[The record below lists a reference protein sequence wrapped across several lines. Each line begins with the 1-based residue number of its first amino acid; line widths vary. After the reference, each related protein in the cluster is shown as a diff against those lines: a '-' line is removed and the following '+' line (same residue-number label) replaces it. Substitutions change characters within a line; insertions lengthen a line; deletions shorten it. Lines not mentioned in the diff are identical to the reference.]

1 MDTNK
6 LSHNMGCDPEVFIFD
21 SGKYSVIPDII
32 PPAALV
38 ADYGIEFKEVDGKKV
53 FIKGADYQWSE
64 DGAAIELQMQPA
76 NDSNEFCRRVS
87 SSLKG
92 LSNWLGDISTKV
104 GLPLSFSK
112 TPLGNFD
119 TDKYWKG
126 RGEEFQDCVRF
137 GCDPDQF
144 PGMYIDMGLDVPS
157 RGEIDVSTHPYRY
170 GGGHLH
176 IQAIE
181 TNPKVYFPIW
191 EYAAVVFDFIVGMT
205 NTKEP
210 RSNDVV
216 KQERARLEYYGKPG
230 RIRLQAY
237 NPKKG
242 LFGIEYRVMSNYWL
256 STINTDFWSYGVNAQ
271 SIGVALIDKLL
282 VAADVAAT
290 LCETDGLAE
299 IFVKEHEAL
308 IPAVYD
314 SIMTLNKTRATE
326 ILGQVL
332 SWLHSN
338 DLIDIGVFSRLLEG
352 RDDF

>member
-1 MDTNK
+1 MDTND
-6 LSHNMGCDPEVFIFD
+6 LTHTMGCDPEVFIFD
-21 SGKYSVIPDII
+21 VSSYSAIPDII

-38 ADYGIEFKEVDGKKV
+38 ADYGIEFKEIDGKKV
-53 FIKGADYQWSE
+53 FIKSADYQWSE
-64 DGAAIELQMQPA
+64 DGAAIELQMSPA
-76 NDSNEFCRRVS
+76 TNSNEFCGRVAN
-87 SSLKG
+87 SLKG
-92 LSNWLGDISTKV
+92 LNKWLENISPKV
-104 GLPLSFSK
+104 GKTLSFSNM
-112 TPLGNFD
+112 PLGNFD
-119 TDKYWKG
+119 TEKYWKG

-144 PGMYIDMGLDVPS
+144 PSMYIDMGLDRPS
-157 RGEIDVSTHPYRY
+157 MGEIDVSTHPYRY

-176 IQAIE
+176 IQAVE

-191 EYAAVVFDFIVGMT
+191 EYAAIVFDFIVGMT

-256 STINTDFWSYGVNAQ
+256 STINTDFWSYGVNTRRFE
-271 SIGVALIDKLL
+271 VTLIDKLL
-282 VAADVAAT
+282 VAADLAAT
-290 LCETDGLAE
+290 LCESYGLAE

-314 SIMTLNKTRATE
+314 SIMTLNKAKASE

-338 DLIDIGVFSRLLEG
+338 DLVDIDIFSKLLEG

>member
-1 MDTNK
+1 
-6 LSHNMGCDPEVFIFD
+6 
-21 SGKYSVIPDII
+21 
-32 PPAALV
+32 
-38 ADYGIEFKEVDGKKV
+38 
-53 FIKGADYQWSE
+53 
-64 DGAAIELQMQPA
+64 
-76 NDSNEFCRRVS
+76 
-87 SSLKG
+87 
-92 LSNWLGDISTKV
+92 
-104 GLPLSFSK
+104 
-112 TPLGNFD
+112 
-119 TDKYWKG
+119 
-126 RGEEFQDCVRF
+126 
-137 GCDPDQF
+137 
-144 PGMYIDMGLDVPS
+144 MYIDMGLDRPS
-157 RGEIDVSTHPYRY
+157 MGEIDVSKHSYRY

-176 IQAIE
+176 IQATE

-210 RSNDVV
+210 RSGDVV

-256 STINTDFWSYGVNAQ
+256 STISTDVWSYRGV
-271 SIGVALIDKLL
+271 GRVLGTALIDKLL
-282 VAADVAAT
+282 VAADISAT

-352 RDDF
+352 KDDF